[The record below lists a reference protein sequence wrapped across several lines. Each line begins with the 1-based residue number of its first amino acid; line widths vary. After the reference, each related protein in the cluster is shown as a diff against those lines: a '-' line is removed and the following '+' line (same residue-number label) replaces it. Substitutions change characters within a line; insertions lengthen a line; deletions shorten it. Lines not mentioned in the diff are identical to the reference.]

1 MEKRDLEIIKR
12 LVEENDELRALMEEH
27 RELERV
33 LDTMQEKRFLSAEEE
48 VKKKNI
54 QKLKLAGRDR
64 IEEILS
70 KYR

>member
-1 MEKRDLEIIKR
+1 MELIKR
-12 LVEENDELRALMEEH
+12 LAEENDELRALMEEH
-27 RELERV
+27 REFERV
-33 LDTMQEKRFLSAEEE
+33 LDTMQEKRFLTAEEE